1 MGFDV
6 FVENFDGVVGVHELL
21 GSSPVDSRLGLVF
34 LHLGVGG
41 RELGVHENL
50 DSILEHFF
58 FDLFKGAFGQREGF
72 EDLGRSF
79 YLSIKSLV
87 GFLAFLYQLF
97 RGGLL
102 LLPVD

>member
-1 MGFDV
+1 M
-6 FVENFDGVVGVHELL
+6 VGVHELL
-21 GSSPVDSRLGLVF
+21 GPSPVDSRLGLVL
-34 LHLGVGG
+34 LHLGVRG
-41 RELGVHENL
+41 RELGIHENL
-50 DSILEHFF
+50 DSVLKHFF

-87 GFLAFLYQLF
+87 SFLAFLYKLF
-97 RGGLL
+97 RRGFL